1 MSQKKIGNVIID
13 YKFFNPAL
21 YYSDG
26 DIENVLLDAAKENRL
41 DNLLYNSKQWAVLYH
56 CSDVRENLLEWYP
69 FRKDATL
76 LEVGSGCGALTG
88 LFARKV
94 KSVTCIELSER
105 RTMINA
111 YRNQNYDNINI
122 ILGNFQDIK
131 LTEKY
136 DYITLI
142 GVWEYAGYYIDSENP
157 YLSMLTD
164 LKKHL
169 KEDGKLIIA
178 IENKTGLK
186 YWNGALEEHLGK
198 RYKGLNDYIGENKI
212 RTFSKPELEDIFK
225 EAGINT
231 YKFYYPNPDYKLPET
246 IYTDEKL
253 PKVGEIRNY
262 RKDYDTPRIYNFNDA
277 VVSDQLC
284 KDGMYTYFANSFLI
298 ECGPDCS
305 DIVYAKYS
313 RMRKEEYRIATVI
326 SKTDDGYKVYKKALN
341 DKAKKHIENLGK
353 CNIESVANVD
363 LIHGNIVEEQYLTEY
378 IEGKQLDIYF
388 YKYRNNIPEFI
399 NQVKNI
405 IDSYFIN
412 SDIETIEFTITPEYE
427 KLFGKSYVKNSRCLE
442 ATNVDMIFSNLFLQE
457 DGKIFCI
464 DNEWIFNFPIPL
476 EYTLWRAVSQL
487 YGKYA
492 SYFKDCISKKDF
504 LIAVGLNAENF
515 PIYEDMEREFQKK
528 ILGDDYK
535 LNYRKPVITLDVQTV
550 L

>member
-1 MSQKKIGNVIID
+1 MSQKKIGNVTID
-13 YKFFNPAL
+13 YNFFNSTL
-21 YYSDG
+21 HYSDG
-26 DIENVLLDAAKENRL
+26 DIENILLDAAKENQL
-41 DNLLYNSKQWAVLYH
+41 NNLLYTSRQWAVLYH
-56 CSDVRENLLEWYP
+56 CSDIRENLLEWYP
-69 FRKDATL
+69 FKKDATL

-105 RTMINA
+105 RSMINA
-111 YRNQNYDNINI
+111 YRNQNYNNISI
-122 ILGNFQDIK
+122 ILGNYQDIEI
-131 LTEKY
+131 TEKY

-157 YLSMLTD
+157 YLSMLID

-186 YWNGALEEHLGK
+186 YWNGASEDHLGK
-198 RYKGLNDYIGENKI
+198 RYMGLNDYIGENKI

-225 EAGINT
+225 EAGINA

-262 RKDYDTPRIYNFNDA
+262 RKDYDTPRMYNFNDA

-284 KDGMYTYFANSFLI
+284 KDGMYTYFANSFLV
-298 ECGPDCS
+298 ECGTECS

-313 RMRKEEYRIATVI
+313 RMRKEEYRIATII
-326 SKTDDGYKVYKKALN
+326 SKNKEGYKVCKKPLN
-341 DKAKKHIENLGK
+341 DKAKMHIEKLGK
-353 CNIESVANVD
+353 CNIKSIANVD
-363 LIHGNIVEEQYLTEY
+363 LIHGNIEGEQYWTKF

-399 NQVKNI
+399 NRVKNI
-405 IDSYFIN
+405 IDSYFTV
-412 SDIETIEFTITPEYE
+412 SDIETVEFTITPEYE
-427 KLFGKSYVKNSRCLE
+427 KLFGKSYVKNSRCFKF
-442 ATNVDMIFSNLFLQE
+442 TNVDMIFSNLFLQE

-476 EYTLWRAVSQL
+476 EYALWRAVVHL
-487 YGKYA
+487 YARYI
-492 SYFKDCISKKDF
+492 SYLREYISKKDF
-504 LIAVGLNAENF
+504 LIAVGLNVENF
-515 PIYEDMEREFQKK
+515 AIYEEMEREFQKN
-528 ILGDDYK
+528 ILGEDYT
-535 LNYRKPVITLDVQTV
+535 LNYRKPAITMDAQVIP
-550 L
+550 